1 MRTSR
6 PRSLLASLMHGF
18 AVLVGGFLLSLVFFL
33 VLPFMQAI
41 ANTPEAD
48 LTVRSVATAEVP
60 PPPPPPEN
68 EPEQEEQA
76 PDEAKPPELTE
87 SAPPLDLN
95 QLELALNPGTGGDGL
110 VGDFAVKLSSAG
122 PGQSQS
128 NEEVEALFSLA
139 DLDQAPR
146 VIYQPGPTLTAEIR
160 KKAPGTVYV
169 LFIVDVNGRVEG
181 PIVQKSTDPVFD
193 KAALNAVKQWKFE
206 PGKRKGQAV
215 RFRMRVPIT
224 FPEK

>member
-1 MRTSR
+1 MPSSR
-6 PRSLLASLMHGF
+6 PRSLFASLLHGL

-60 PPPPPPEN
+60 PPPPPPED
-68 EPEQEEQA
+68 EPEREEEQ
-76 PDEAKPPELTE
+76 PEEAKPPELNE
-87 SAPPLDLN
+87 EMPPLDLN
-95 QLELALNPGTGGDGL
+95 QLELALNPGSGGDGL
-110 VGDFAVKLSSAG
+110 AGDFAVKLAGVG
-122 PGQSQS
+122 PGAGQSG
-128 NEEVEALFSLA
+128 EEVDALFSLA

-146 VIYQPGPTLTAEIR
+146 VVYQPGPTMTPAIR

-169 LFIVDVNGRVEG
+169 LFIVDVSGRVES

>member
-1 MRTSR
+1 MRTNR

-18 AVLVGGFLLSLVFFL
+18 AVLIGGFLLSLVFFL

-41 ANTPEAD
+41 ANTPQAD

-60 PPPPPPEN
+60 PPPPPPED
-68 EPEQEEQA
+68 EPEQEEEA
-76 PDEAKPPELTE
+76 PEEAKPPELTE

-110 VGDFAVKLSSAG
+110 VGDFAVKLASAG

-128 NEEVEALFSLA
+128 NEEVDALFSLA

-169 LFIVDVNGRVEG
+169 LFIVDVSGRVEG

>member
-18 AVLVGGFLLSLVFFL
+18 AVLVGGFVLSLAFFL
-33 VLPFMQAI
+33 VLPLMQAI

-60 PPPPPPEN
+60 PPPPPPED
-68 EPEQEEQA
+68 EPEQEEQQQE
-76 PDEAKPPELTE
+76 EAKPPELTE

-110 VGDFAVKLSSAG
+110 VGDFAVKLANVG
-122 PGQSQS
+122 PGAGQSS
-128 NEEVEALFSLA
+128 EEVDALFSLA

-169 LFIVDVNGRVEG
+169 LFIVDVSGRVES
-181 PIVQKSTDPVFD
+181 PIVQKSTDPVFE
-193 KAALNAVKQWKFE
+193 KAALNAVRQWKFE